1 MRTIIQYGTSLCYP
15 LSAQSCHIS
24 VCPNHQCGRNTPFSS
39 RGDIASLGATGYELD
54 TTKLSEEDL
63 MAIKSQ
69 VDKYRLNERL
79 ILDGDLYRLNNPLE
93 ENLFAVMVVSKD
105 KRVAKLTA
113 MRPISIPNG
122 VETRIYAQG
131 LDENA
136 NYHIKELDL
145 TLSGRNLINFGL
157 LVKFTN
163 NDFATIDYT
172 FEKR

>member
-1 MRTIIQYGTSLCYP
+1 
-15 LSAQSCHIS
+15 
-24 VCPNHQCGRNTPFSS
+24 
-39 RGDIASLGATGYELD
+39 
-54 TTKLSEEDL
+54 
-63 MAIKSQ
+63 
-69 VDKYRLNERL
+69 
-79 ILDGDLYRLNNPLE
+79 
-93 ENLFAVMVVSKD
+93 
-105 KRVAKLTA
+105 

-172 FEKR
+172 FEKG